1 MFSLRG
7 VALADMPERVISGLT
22 ISIDRDLCVGFGD
35 CMENVIEVFEFDD
48 DGIIAFQKDVTPV
61 DRDALIEACACCPVD
76 ALIVLNE
83 EGQQLAP

>member
-1 MFSLRG
+1 MS
-7 VALADMPERVISGLT
+7 ERVISGLT

-35 CMENVIEVFEFDD
+35 CMENDIEIFEFDD
-48 DGIIAFQKDVTPV
+48 EEIVVFQKDVAPA
-61 DRDALIEACACCPVD
+61 DRDALVEACACCPVD

>member
-1 MFSLRG
+1 M
-7 VALADMPERVISGLT
+7 ADMPERVISGLT

-48 DGIIAFQKDVTPV
+48 EGIIAFQKDVTPV
-61 DRDALIEACACCPVD
+61 DRDALVEACACCPVD

>member
-1 MFSLRG
+1 
-7 VALADMPERVISGLT
+7 MPECVISGLT

-48 DGIIAFQKDVTPV
+48 EGVVVFQKDVAPV
-61 DRDALIEACACCPVD
+61 DRDALVEACACCPVD